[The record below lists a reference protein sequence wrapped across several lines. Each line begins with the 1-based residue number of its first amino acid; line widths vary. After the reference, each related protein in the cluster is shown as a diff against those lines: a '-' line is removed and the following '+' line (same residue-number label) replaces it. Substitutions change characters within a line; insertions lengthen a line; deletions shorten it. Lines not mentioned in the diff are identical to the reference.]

1 MTGNADYGLFV
12 FDIIPSPIFQIDNV
26 NKQQGPPGPR
36 GYNGTQGSTG
46 LPGATGARG
55 PPGQAGPSGK
65 NGSVGPAGIRGPPG
79 PPGMGNLSACQYK
92 KGTSTPA
99 HPGATTDIFAPE
111 PSVSAI
117 ANVHIVLH
125 TGEYSK
131 GIGKGIGAQSLI
143 IEPRPS
149 LPRFLLHNR

>member
-65 NGSVGPAGIRGPPG
+65 NGSAGPAGMRGPPG
-79 PPGMGNLSACQYK
+79 PPGTGNLGACQYK
-92 KGTSTPA
+92 KGTSTLVA
-99 HPGATTDIFAPE
+99 AGADATAEVFAPE

-117 ANVHIVLH
+117 SNVHPGGDCTH
-125 TGEYSK
+125 W
-131 GIGKGIGAQSLI
+131 GI
-143 IEPRPS
+143 
-149 LPRFLLHNR
+149 